1 MLRFLFSVI
10 PSKAEG
16 SPRSDFL
23 SVIPSQAEL
32 MDPAQPRISQV
43 NIRAFRRAR
52 FFGLRPANIVATIAL
67 GWRPDQMKEEH
78 YDKIDFITK

>member
-10 PSKAEG
+10 PSEAEG

-43 NIRAFRRAR
+43 NIRAFRIEHGSSVYVGEYRGDDSAWLAAR
-52 FFGLRPANIVATIAL
+52 LNEGRTLR
-67 GWRPDQMKEEH
+67 
-78 YDKIDFITK
+78 